1 MSQAN
6 TPLSSFE
13 IAERVDALCDRFE
26 QAWDADN
33 RPRMEDFLD
42 GLDEKLQQ
50 AALWELIALEL
61 DLRRDCGETPG
72 KSEYEQRFPQWKTI
86 VSNVFVELETL
97 LSLSKET
104 FTAEGNVEPAARQ
117 TLIEFSGTD
126 RYELLEKL
134 GQGGFGRVYKVF
146 DHTYREHCALKLLL
160 VPEAGS
166 LYRFKR
172 EFRTL
177 AGLHHR
183 NLISLRELI
192 CDQGQ
197 WFFTMELVEGLP
209 LTRYLRNRPEEHGS
223 QAWFDQL
230 ANIFLQ
236 MVEGVAALHA
246 AGFVHRDLKPAN
258 VLVNAE
264 GRVIILDLGLVSGV
278 KGDQPD
284 WQQSR
289 EDGVAGTVAY
299 MSPEQLAEQVIPA
312 CDCYAIGV
320 MLFECLV
327 GRLPFSGSVW
337 QIVQDKQRE
346 AAPSPGEIAP
356 ELPDHWV
363 TLCDRLLERD
373 ADRRL
378 TLHEVKAALQ
388 NRPASKESP
397 STQVD
402 PEMLLIGRDEQ
413 LAWLK
418 DEFTQMTQT
427 GPRQALVHG
436 ASGIGKTALTQR
448 FLRDVSQQSE
458 VVILSSRCYERE
470 SVPFK
475 ALDGI
480 MDALSRYLNKCSPEE
495 IARLLP
501 RHVAELA
508 RLFPTLQRIDTI
520 ARETQRL
527 PAVSDQQELRRRA
540 IEALRQM
547 LATLGD
553 RCQLILA
560 FDDLQWGDVDSIRLL
575 RTILD
580 TADPPRLLLLGT
592 YRSEERDR
600 SPCLQTLLAGEGGKT
615 PLSERELTELTPDD
629 CAQLARELF
638 GKEGLDEQSAAR
650 LARESHGS
658 PFFLQE
664 LIAYASADDTGPT
677 SLDAAIL
684 NRVHRLPEDQ
694 QRLLQMI
701 AINGQPIATRDALE
715 AAEVGFSDLEQL
727 RGGHLVR
734 TSGLSRSDFVEPYH
748 DRIRESVAASLS
760 EDQSK
765 RAYRRLAETLE
776 TREQTEPHILASH
789 WRAVGNLPRAAGY
802 FERAAAEAMRK
813 LAFNQAARLFQQQ
826 AECLAEPT
834 REQQQTIAANIAQAY
849 ASDGQGIQAAEYF
862 QQAAEFTDEAEQAFE
877 YRRLAMAR
885 LFQVGSL
892 DEAFVLL
899 RELLTDVDVGYPES
913 MSEVVR
919 GIVGERALQSPG
931 IRQLMSFRGQGTD
944 RATLAKRIRTCWA
957 AAQTL
962 SILDPVRGYY
972 FQMVGERTAAR
983 APDLDEAVQLRAYG
997 ACLKAASGKR
1007 RDIAAAQKTFAD
1019 IRANAALNSS
1029 VYLETFVSMCEGVTD
1044 YLLSNFPQS
1053 IARCRQAMHDFQTQ
1067 CPGAWWEADLSR
1079 TFAIFSSNFSGN
1091 IESLQELTAVDE
1103 FTLQKRKTTFY
1114 TIMVR
1119 ADAEIVLQIA
1129 ADDLSAATQRT
1140 EQLAS
1145 LLNFE
1150 EFNNLHFNYYL
1161 RRFWELR
1168 YAQAG
1173 RECWQL
1179 TREIEKGYKAS
1190 LLSAHHW
1197 ARASYHMNR
1206 GLAGVLALLETPGT
1220 VGIGN
1225 TVEISKDV
1233 QRQIARLRREQK
1245 PFCDVQAELLTAG
1258 LATLA
1263 DPRKAIAPLHKALK
1277 HSKAAELQL
1286 FEAVC
1291 LDRLH
1296 RLKAVPA
1303 GIDASAVCETYISTQ
1318 GLANPERFFDVFAPG
1333 KWA

>member
-26 QAWDADN
+26 QAWDADD
-33 RPRMEDFLD
+33 RPRMEDFLA

-61 DLRRDCGETPG
+61 DLRRDCGETPQ
-72 KSEYEQRFPQWKTI
+72 KQEYEQRFPQWKEI
-86 VSNVFVELETL
+86 ISGVFVELETL
-97 LSLSKET
+97 ISLSKET
-104 FTAEGNVEPAARQ
+104 FTADSDVEPAARQ
-117 TLIEFSGTD
+117 TSIEFSGTD
-126 RYELLEKL
+126 RYQLLEKL

-146 DHTYREHCALKLLL
+146 DHTYRENCALKLLL

-197 WFFTMELVEGLP
+197 WFFTMELVEGVS

-223 QAWFDQL
+223 QGWFDQL
-230 ANIFLQ
+230 AQIFLQ
-236 MVEGVAALHA
+236 MVDGVAALHQ
-246 AGFVHRDLKPAN
+246 AGFVHRDLKPGN
-258 VLVNAE
+258 VLVTAE

-278 KGDQPD
+278 RGDQPD

-289 EDGVAGTVAY
+289 EEGVAGTVAY
-299 MSPEQLAEQVIPA
+299 MSPEQLAEQVVPA
-312 CDCYAIGV
+312 CDCYAMGV
-320 MLFECLV
+320 MLFECLT
-327 GRLPFSGSVW
+327 GRLPFRGSVW

-346 AAPSPGEIAP
+346 TAPTPRELAAD
-356 ELPDHWV
+356 LPDHWID
-363 TLCDRLLERD
+363 LCDRLLERD
-373 ADRRL
+373 PQQRL
-378 TLHEVKAALQ
+378 TLSEFKAALQ
-388 NRPASKESP
+388 DRPESGETTTP
-397 STQVD
+397 RVD
-402 PEMLLIGRDEQ
+402 PETLLIGRDEQ
-413 LAWLK
+413 LAWLNE
-418 DEFTQMTQT
+418 EFSQMTQT

-448 FLRDVSQQSE
+448 FLRDVSQNAD

-480 MDALSRYLNKCSPEE
+480 LDALSRYLNKCSPEDV
-495 IARLLP
+495 ARLLP

-508 RLFPTLQRIDTI
+508 RLFPTLQRIEAI

-527 PAVSDQQELRRRA
+527 PEVSDQQELKRRA
-540 IEALRQM
+540 TEAFRQM

-553 RCQLILA
+553 RRQLILA

-575 RTILD
+575 RSILD
-580 TADPPRLLLLGT
+580 TTDPPRLLLLGT

-600 SPCLQTLLAGEGGKT
+600 SPCLQTLLAGDGGKA
-615 PLSERELTELTPDD
+615 PLSERELTELTPED
-629 CAQLARELF
+629 CAQLARELLA
-638 GKEGLDEQSAAR
+638 EGTLDEQSAAR

-664 LIAYASADDTGPT
+664 LIAYASVDETGPT

-684 NRVHRLPEDQ
+684 NRVRRLPEVQ

-727 RGGHLVR
+727 RGEHLVR

-748 DRIRESVAASLS
+748 DRIRETVASSLS
-760 EDQSK
+760 PDQNR
-765 RAYRRLAETLE
+765 RAHRRLAETLE
-776 TREQTEPHILASH
+776 TRDQTEPHILASH
-789 WRAVGNLPRAAGY
+789 WGAVGELAKAAAY
-802 FERAAAEAMRK
+802 FEQAAVAAMRK
-813 LAFNQAARLFQQQ
+813 LAFDQAARLYQQQ
-826 AECLAEPT
+826 AECLVDPS
-834 REQQQTIAANIAQAY
+834 REQRRTIAANIAQAY
-849 ASDGQGIQAAEYF
+849 ASDGQGVRAAEYF
-862 QQAAEFTDEAEQAFE
+862 QQAADYADEPEQVFE

-892 DEAFVLL
+892 DEAFVHL

-913 MSEVVR
+913 MSDVVR
-919 GIVGERALQSPG
+919 GIVGERILQSPG
-931 IRQLMSFRGQGTD
+931 IRQLMSLRGRGAD
-944 RATLAKRIRTCWA
+944 PAMLAKRIRTCWA

-983 APDLDEAVQLRAYG
+983 LPALDEAVQLRAYG

-1007 RDIAAAQKTFAD
+1007 RDIAAAQKTFAG
-1019 IRANAALNSS
+1019 IRENAALQSS
-1029 VYLETFVSMCEGVTD
+1029 AYLETFVSMCEGVTD

-1053 IARCRQAMHDFQTQ
+1053 IARCRQAMHDFQSQ

-1079 TFAIFSSNFSGN
+1079 TFAIFSSNFSGDIN
-1091 IESLQELTAVDE
+1091 SLRELTAVDE

-1129 ADDLSAATQRT
+1129 ADDLSAASQRT
-1140 EQLAS
+1140 AQLAS
-1145 LLNFE
+1145 LLNFD

-1168 YAQAG
+1168 YRQAG
-1173 RECWQL
+1173 RECWEL
-1179 TREIEKGYKAS
+1179 AREIESGYKAS

-1206 GLAGVLALLETPGT
+1206 GLAGVMALLENGDSP
-1220 VGIGN
+1220 
-1225 TVEISKDV
+1225 EIRRDV
-1233 QRQIARLRREQK
+1233 RLQIARLYREQK
-1245 PFCDVQAELLTAG
+1245 PFCDLQAELLQAG
-1258 LATLA
+1258 LASL
-1263 DPRKAIAPLHKALK
+1263 DKAENAVGPLQAALK
-1277 HSKAAELQL
+1277 HAQAAELKL

-1291 LDRLH
+1291 IDRLR
-1296 RLKAVPA
+1296 RLNATPA
-1303 GIDASAVCETYISTQ
+1303 NINASAVRETYITTHHV
-1318 GLANPERFFDVFAPG
+1318 AHPERFFDVFAPG